1 MLNQGRNINTN
12 RRRVRIKKRKEVFDK
27 AKEYYWNIN
36 FGLSLYLAPT
46 HKEIKQNKHTTRDTH
61 AKEREERRKKEE
73 EEEGDLVRSG
83 HNCKLHFSHS
93 FLTLFPFLVG
103 FSFALQ
109 CSCRSLLH
117 LTLLRPTV
125 ERFICHFHS
134 LLLLSVISDVGF
146 SFLWSFF
153 WFVDFYTRQ
162 CWLAPQ
168 NLFFFH
174 RQQWPFSFSKWGYE
188 YCLKSGIRFP
198 FYFSMFLFLYF
209 KGSHFFGWFL
219 HLPGLCNFFFFSKAL
234 IFRFL
239 CWLLTLVTGEFS
251 SSN

>member
-1 MLNQGRNINTN
+1 MLNQGRNINAN
-12 RRRVRIKKRKEVFDK
+12 RRRARIKKRKEVFDK

-46 HKEIKQNKHTTRDTH
+46 HNEIKQNKHTTRDTH
-61 AKEREERRKKEE
+61 AKERGKKEERE

-93 FLTLFPFLVG
+93 LLTLFPFCLC

-109 CSCRSLLH
+109 CGCRSLLH
-117 LTLLRPTV
+117 LTLLRATV

-134 LLLLSVISDVGF
+134 LLLLSVICDVGF

-153 WFVDFYTRQ
+153 WFVHFHTRQ

-168 NLFFFH
+168 NLIFF
-174 RQQWPFSFSKWGYE
+174 R
-188 YCLKSGIRFP
+188 R
-198 FYFSMFLFLYF
+198 
-209 KGSHFFGWFL
+209 
-219 HLPGLCNFFFFSKAL
+219 
-234 IFRFL
+234 
-239 CWLLTLVTGEFS
+239 
-251 SSN
+251 